1 MKIGS
6 SYCGVWVTKGK
17 ITVNVQCT
25 TEIQGK
31 SILIRVSARFE
42 LVRVRVIGS
51 RLYNHVASCYSRT
64 KLSRNQSWVNLLF
77 SVLQDSILDS
87 ILDSLFSLLN
97 SLFAQESRIVNWVEK
112 LRFAMDCQ
120 LTFERYCMCHST
132 AERLTDQLTDWLTDC
147 SIDWM
152 NNWILTILLADW
164 LTGLFKGRL
173 IIYVEGAMVPMA
185 IIFLERGARFFPRNF
200 LHSFS

>member
-51 RLYNHVASCYSRT
+51 RLYNHVASCNSRT

-97 SLFAQESRIVNWVEK
+97 SLFAQESRIMNRVEK
-112 LRFAMDCQ
+112 LRLAMDCQ

-132 AERLTDQLTDWLTDC
+132 AERLTDC

-164 LTGLFKGRL
+164 LTGLFKERL
-173 IIYVEGAMVPMA
+173 IIYVQGAMVPMA
-185 IIFLERGARFFPRNF
+185 IIFLERGARFFRWNF